1 MQEAHG
7 RHPRPQSCH
16 RCLGATG
23 PQRRLLLARQPQGVN
38 DGGRKQGDVE
48 LVNFDRLLR
57 ARQPQGVGDV
67 ELVNFGHGLDGSNS
81 LVIDVSIYC
90 DHIGNST
97 VNNGHLDGKMQTN
110 DHLQERAWVKNI
122 RYKDDYAG
130 VGTAFTLVM
139 VSVAGEIHP
148 EFLRLWGYGSWLTNR
163 RLITMRLLAQ
173 RRRSAARL

>member
-38 DGGRKQGDVE
+38 DGGRKQ
-48 LVNFDRLLR
+48 
-57 ARQPQGVGDV
+57 GDV